1 MASGEGRVGRG
12 VSRLL
17 LVWDVIRLG
26 RPLFLVGGFV
36 FHGLGIAVALYQGAT
51 VDIGV
56 LILGQVIITS
66 TQLMTH
72 YSNDYFDLAADRANL
87 TPTRWSGGSRVLVER
102 QLSPEVAL
110 VAAVIC
116 GLVALTVTSYLALLV
131 RPAAL
136 TSPLLL
142 LSLFLAWEYSGPPLR
157 LHSRGLGAITVALI
171 VPVLTPLIG
180 FYLQTG
186 QVSWLLLGAV
196 FPLACLQAAM
206 IMVIDFPDAAGD
218 RAAGKRT
225 VVVWLGPGAAVR
237 VYLGLL
243 GVAYLSLPLLVAG
256 GLPWPVAL
264 AVLMPAPVALW
275 LAIRMGHG
283 AWKEPTAWNSLG
295 FWSVA
300 LLMTTAVLETAA
312 FVHITISK
320 PLTGYLIL

>member
-1 MASGEGRVGRG
+1 
-12 VSRLL
+12 LFL
-17 LVWDVIRLG
+17 WDFMRLG

-51 VDIGV
+51 VDV
-56 LILGQVIITS
+56 TVFVLGQVIITS

-102 QLSPEVAL
+102 HLLPEVAL
-110 VAAVIC
+110 AAAIIC
-116 GLVALTVTSYLALLV
+116 GLVALAVASYLVLFV
-131 RPAAL
+131 QPAPL
-136 TSPLLL
+136 TIPLLF

-171 VPVLTPLIG
+171 VPGLTPLLG
-180 FYLQTG
+180 YYWQTG
-186 QVSWLLLGAV
+186 QVSWLLLLGV
-196 FPLACLQAAM
+196 FPLVCLQAAM

-225 VVVWLGPGAAVR
+225 LVVWLGPGAAAR

-275 LAIRMGHG
+275 LARRMGDG
-283 AWKEPTAWNSLG
+283 AWKEPTAWNGLG

-300 LLMTTAVLETAA
+300 LLMTTAVLETAG
-312 FVHITISK
+312 FLYITISK
-320 PLTGYLIL
+320 SLTSYLIL